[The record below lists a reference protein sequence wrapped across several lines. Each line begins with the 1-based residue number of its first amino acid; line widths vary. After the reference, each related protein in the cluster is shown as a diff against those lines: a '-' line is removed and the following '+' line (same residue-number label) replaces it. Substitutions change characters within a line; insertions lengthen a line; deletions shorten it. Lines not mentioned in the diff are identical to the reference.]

1 VFMNVCLLVSVMNI
15 LSIGYPMD
23 IAIFKYIPW
32 ISMYMEIRLKLRKV
46 GNSLMI
52 AIPSQVVKDL
62 KLKAGDDM
70 LLDIIDTT
78 ISVKKERRYY

>member
-1 VFMNVCLLVSVMNI
+1 
-15 LSIGYPMD
+15 
-23 IAIFKYIPW
+23 
-32 ISMYMEIRLKLRKV
+32 MEIRLKLRKV

-70 LLDIIDTT
+70 LLDIIDSST
-78 ISVKKERRYY
+78 ISVKKEKGKKIV

>member
-1 VFMNVCLLVSVMNI
+1 MHT

-23 IAIFKYIPW
+23 IVIFKYILR
-32 ISMYMEIRLKLRKV
+32 ISMVMEIRLKLRKV

-52 AIPSQVVKDL
+52 AIPSQIVKDL

-70 LLDIIDTT
+70 LLDIIDST
-78 ISVKKERRYY
+78 ISVKKEKR